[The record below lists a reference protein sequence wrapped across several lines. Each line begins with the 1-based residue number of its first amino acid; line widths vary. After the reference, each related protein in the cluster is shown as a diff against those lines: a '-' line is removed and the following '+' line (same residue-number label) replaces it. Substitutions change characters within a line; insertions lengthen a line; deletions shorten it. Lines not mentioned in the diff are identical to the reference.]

1 MIIILFLDELKIGIY
16 ININIR
22 TLIVIVFIIFKV
34 IKNINE

>member
-22 TLIVIVFIIFKV
+22 MLIVIVFIIFKV